1 MSPIEAAAALDDD
14 QTRRPGDYAT
24 GRHDLRQLIQ
34 LRWIAVL
41 GQVVTIFLAIVVFQ
55 LPLPLKSMIVVL
67 AALVGFNL
75 FSRLRLHLRIPVSQ
89 AELFL
94 ALLLDVLALTA
105 QLYLSGGPTN
115 PFIFLFL
122 LQVTLAAVLLRPL
135 PSWIIVV
142 LSTVAFIGL
151 GLTSQDFALP
161 LELGRG
167 LSSPF
172 ILGMLVCFVL
182 NAILIVIFISRITR
196 NVRSRDAR
204 LADMRQRASEEE
216 HIVHMGLLASGAAH
230 ELGTPLATLDV
241 ILGDWSHAPPFR
253 DDPELAQDVREMQA
267 QVRRCKAIVS
277 GILMSAGEARGE
289 APTETSVH
297 AFLDEL
303 VAQWRVSRQSAHLDY
318 ENRFGEDARIISDL
332 ALKQMIC
339 NVLDNAL
346 EASPRGQRLVVTRE
360 AGSLVL
366 AVTDMG
372 PGFDPA
378 ILQDLGKPY
387 QSTKGRPG
395 GGLGLFLSLKVART
409 LSGSLVARNLSFG
422 GASVTIRLPL
432 SALAPGEAGHDE

>member
-1 MSPIEAAAALDDD
+1 MSPRGAMPALHDDGA
-14 QTRRPGDYAT
+14 QLPGDDAT

-41 GQVVTIFLAIVVFQ
+41 GQVVTIFLAAVVFQ
-55 LPLPLKSMIVVL
+55 LPLPLKYMGVVV
-67 AALVGFNL
+67 AALIGFNL
-75 FSRLRLHLRIPVSQ
+75 FSLLRLYVRIPVSQ
-89 AELFL
+89 MELFL
-94 ALLLDVLALTA
+94 ALLLDVAALTI

-122 LQVTLAAVLLRPL
+122 LQVALAAVLLRPL
-135 PSWIIVV
+135 FTWIIVA

-151 GLTSQDFALP
+151 GLTSSDFALP

-182 NAILIVIFISRITR
+182 NALLIVIFISRITG

-204 LADMRQRASEEE
+204 LADMRQQAAEEE

-230 ELGTPLATLDV
+230 ELGTPLATLDI
-241 ILGDWSHAPPFR
+241 ILGDWSHARPFR
-253 DDPELAQDVREMQA
+253 DDPELAQDVLEMQT

-289 APTETSVH
+289 APTETTVH
-297 AFLDEL
+297 AFLDDL
-303 VAQWRVSRQSAHLDY
+303 VVQWRASRQGVKLRY
-318 ENRFGEDARIISDL
+318 ENRFGGDVRIISDL

-339 NVLDNAL
+339 NVLDNAA

-360 AGSLVL
+360 AGCLVL

-372 PGFDPA
+372 PGFDPV
-378 ILQDLGKPY
+378 ILQELGKPY

-409 LSGSLVARNLSFG
+409 LSGSLVAKNLSFG

-432 SALAPGEAGHDE
+432 SALTPESDNE